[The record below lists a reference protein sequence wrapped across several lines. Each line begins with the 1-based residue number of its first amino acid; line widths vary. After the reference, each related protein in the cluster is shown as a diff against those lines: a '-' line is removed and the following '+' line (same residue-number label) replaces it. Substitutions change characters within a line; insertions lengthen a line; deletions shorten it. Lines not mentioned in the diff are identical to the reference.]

1 MATEKEIAALWD
13 ERIKQ
18 DKELIAAYGE
28 AIDWLFAYT
37 ETLPEDALIR
47 EVLRWQVSFMITRQE
62 NTAKSL
68 KKNLVL
74 QARSNENGNR
84 NL

>member
-1 MATEKEIAALWD
+1 MATKKEIAALWD

-18 DKELIAAYGE
+18 DKEMIAAYGE

-47 EVLRWQVSFMITRQE
+47 EVLQWQVHCMEISQNNSVKR
-62 NTAKSL
+62 L
-68 KKNLVL
+68 KKELVL
-74 QARSNENGNR
+74 QARSNEN
-84 NL
+84 